1 MTAYF
6 LRRFLL
12 IVPTFLGITLVV
24 FLITNFVPG
33 GPVERQIARLRA
45 ASFGEA
51 GGGAVGG
58 SRANISLPEDAVEE
72 IRKYYGF
79 DKPVYVRYGRW
90 LWNVLHLDLGN
101 SYIYQD
107 PVWDVIK
114 SRFPISIFLG
124 LTGFFL
130 GYLVCIPLGVMKA
143 IRHGSRFDLLSS
155 ALVFVGYAV
164 PGWALGTALLVLF
177 GGGSFWSLFPLGG
190 FRPDNWDYLNLWGKI
205 TAQIHYMFLPV
216 LCYMV
221 GAFATLTI
229 LTKNALMENLGQDYV
244 RTAFAKGLPE
254 RRVIFVHTLRNSLIP
269 LVTGLGNAISLVLAG
284 SFLIERVFNI
294 DGMGYLGYTS
304 ILQRDYPV
312 ALGILVIDSLL
323 MLVGNILSDMIY
335 AAVDPRIRFQ

>member
-6 LRRFLL
+6 IRRFLL
-12 IVPTFLGITLVV
+12 IIPTFLGITVVV
-24 FLITNFVPG
+24 FAITHFVPG
-33 GPVERQIARLRA
+33 GPVERQIMRMRMAGM
-45 ASFGEA
+45 GEA
-51 GGGAVGG
+51 GGVASGRGEIA
-58 SRANISLPEDAVEE
+58 LPEEAIQE

-79 DKPVYVRYGRW
+79 DKPVYVRYGQW
-90 LWNVLHLDLGN
+90 LWNVLHLNLGN

-107 PVWDVIK
+107 PVWDVIRT
-114 SRFPISIFLG
+114 RFPISIFLG

-130 GYLVCIPLGVMKA
+130 GYLICIPLGVLKA
-143 IRHGSRFDLLSS
+143 IRHGSRFDLISS
-155 ALVFVGYAV
+155 ALVFMGYAV

-190 FRPDNWDYLNLWGKI
+190 FRPDNWSYLSLWGKI
-205 TAQIHYMFLPV
+205 TAQLHYMFLPV
-216 LCYMV
+216 VCYMV
-221 GAFATLTI
+221 GGFATLTI
-229 LTKNALMENLGQDYV
+229 LTKNSLMENLGQDYV

-254 RRVIFVHTLRNSLIP
+254 RRVIFMHALRNSLIP

-294 DGMGYLGYTS
+294 DGMGYLGYTA

-335 AAVDPRIRFQ
+335 AVVDPRIRFQ